1 MKPTKTKTILTL
13 SVLTLLGL
21 AAASRV
27 SAFKIDFLTTFV
39 PLVNIPHVGQPVHE
53 EITRDALTNVTP
65 AISPALIANLQ
76 RGVQNADI
84 IHQFDSESHFDN
96 CSVFLNVGF
105 SNGFLTMTQR
115 VEAARQNALGNPEF
129 LAPHYTN
136 FLDISTDV
144 AAELLSLA
152 GDPECLLRPACP
164 TAQAAVDGALV
175 GSLLPSLEA
184 NPNPDSHRATNPRS
198 LFHSP
203 PDPNCDGT
211 GFGLCGYLG
220 PVQEAYLDVMNI
232 VEDAVTRT
240 LGDHRDP
247 FCFCNRNLEQVLGS
261 SNSHVVQLQRLQN
274 AIRAYHAYQDLGHA
288 MHAAQDFFAHSDY
301 VELMAGV
308 EVGQAIPPGATIQLP
323 TDFSRFNLQG
333 LQTLMGA
340 TLFNRLES
348 GEVLTIWLGDG
359 DFSLG
364 DAGVQN
370 FFNPNT
376 GIEIGG
382 VTVLGLNI
390 PSRSVS
396 SVGQNASPFPG
407 FNHGHYLSSTA
418 LGLNKDNPST
428 SATDEPAHR
437 NYLPARQAA
446 VQMSALMWT
455 AFLQSIGEV
464 TGPILLTCPPD
475 MVVSTDAGQCYATG
489 VNLGASSIVGGFQAP
504 TVTNDAPA
512 QFMIGTNLVHWIAR
526 DSCSNSTTCNQM
538 VVVVDKEAPQIVC
551 STNRAV
557 AATSSSGARVVF
569 TAPTASDNC
578 PGVSVICAPPSG
590 ATFRIGT
597 NTVNCTASD
606 ASTNQEVCS
615 FIIRVKGAAEQ
626 IRDLTALV
634 GSLDLKHG
642 AERSLAGKLTSALD
656 ALLAGDKT
664 AASDSLQAFI
674 NHVNAQSGKMVTE
687 SQARSLIAA
696 AGQIKTVITGSSARV
711 SKSLAQRL

>member
-1 MKPTKTKTILTL
+1 MKTSKTKNSLAL
-13 SVLTLLGL
+13 AASLVLGL
-21 AAASRV
+21 AGASPV

-39 PLVNIPHVGQPVHE
+39 PFANIPHVGQPVHE

-65 AISPALIANLQ
+65 GVSLALIANLQ
-76 RGVQNADI
+76 HGVQNADI

-96 CSVFLNVGF
+96 SSVFLNVGF
-105 SNGFLTMTQR
+105 SNGFATMTQR
-115 VEAARQNALGNPEF
+115 IESARQNAMGNPEF
-129 LAPHYTN
+129 LTPHYTS
-136 FLDISTDV
+136 FLDISADV
-144 AAELLSLA
+144 AAELAALA
-152 GDPECLLRPACP
+152 TDPECLVQPGCP
-164 TAQAAVDGALV
+164 TGQSGVDAALV
-175 GSLLPSLEA
+175 GSLLLVLEV
-184 NPNPDSHRATNPRS
+184 NPNPDPHRATNPRS

-203 PDPNCDGT
+203 PDPDCQGI
-211 GFGLCGYLG
+211 GLGLCGYLG
-220 PVQEAYLDVMNI
+220 PVQEAYLGVIGI
-232 VEDAVTRT
+232 VNDAVASA
-240 LGDHRDP
+240 LGDH
-247 FCFCNRNLEQVLGS
+247 NLEQVLGS
-261 SNSHVVQLQRLQN
+261 SNSHVVRLQRLRN
-274 AIRAYHAYQDLGHA
+274 AIRAFQAHQDLGHA
-288 MHAAQDFFAHSDY
+288 LHAAQDFFAHSDY

-308 EVGQAIPPGATIQLP
+308 EVGQAIPPGTVIPLP
-323 TDFSRFNLQG
+323 TDFSQFNLPG
-333 LQTLMGA
+333 LQTLMGDA
-340 TLFNRLES
+340 RFSRLES

-359 DFSLG
+359 DYSLG
-364 DAGVQN
+364 DAGIQN
-370 FFNPNT
+370 FFNPST

-382 VTVLGLNI
+382 SGLFGLNI
-390 PSRSVS
+390 PAVAIS
-396 SVGQNASPFPG
+396 SVGQNANPFLG

-418 LGLNKDNPST
+418 LGLNKDNPSA

-437 NYLPARQAA
+437 NYPSARQAA

-455 AFLQSIGEV
+455 AFLQSIGEIA
-464 TGPILLTCPPD
+464 GPILLTCPPD

-489 VNLGASSIVGGFQAP
+489 VNLGASSIIGGCQTP

-512 QFMIGTNLVHWIAR
+512 QFTLGTNFVRWTAT
-526 DSCSNSTTCNQM
+526 DSCSNSTTCNQI
-538 VVVVDKEAPQIVC
+538 VVVVDHESPQIVC
-551 STNRAV
+551 STNRSV

-569 TAPTASDNC
+569 PAPTASDNC
-578 PGVSVICAPPSG
+578 PGVSVICVPPSG

-606 ASTNQEVCS
+606 ASNNSAMCS

-626 IRDLTALV
+626 IQDLTALIS
-634 GSLDLKHG
+634 SLQLKHG
-642 AERSLAGKLTSALD
+642 AERSLTGKLQSALD